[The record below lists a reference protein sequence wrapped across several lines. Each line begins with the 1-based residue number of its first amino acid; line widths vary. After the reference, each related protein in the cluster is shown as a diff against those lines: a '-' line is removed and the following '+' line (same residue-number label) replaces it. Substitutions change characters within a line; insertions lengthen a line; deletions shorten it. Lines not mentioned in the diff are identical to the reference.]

1 MPRPPTA
8 RWDIFCR
15 VVDNYGDAGVCWRL
29 ARILAREHGLAVT
42 LWIDAPAALAHVDP
56 GVDPSRDVQ
65 GLTGVTLRRWTEPFP
80 GLSAGEVPD
89 VVVEGFGC
97 GLPDVVVAAL
107 AARPVPAAWFILEY
121 LSAESWIDGAHARP
135 SPHPALGLPR
145 RFWFPGFTAASGGLL
160 REAGLLEARRRFAA
174 DAGAVAALWARL
186 GVRDR
191 APGELRVSMFRYPQA
206 PLAALEAAWATGP
219 ARVTCI
225 APDPAGASPPHVRG
239 ALTVVRIPF
248 LPPDDYDR
256 LLWACDVNFVRGE
269 DSFVRAQWAGKPL
282 VWQIYAQAEAAH
294 QRKLAAFLDRYCA
307 GLGQDAAAAARGLF
321 AAWNA
326 APGAPPIGP
335 AWATYATVRP
345 ALAASATAWALH
357 LARLPE
363 LAAGLVTAARGG
375 V

>member
-15 VVDNYGDAGVCWRL
+15 VVDNFGDAGVCWRL
-29 ARILAREHGLAVT
+29 ARILAREHGIAVT
-42 LWIDAPAALAHVDP
+42 LWIDAPAALAHVDT

-65 GLTGVTLRRWTEPFP
+65 GLTGVTLRRWKEPFP
-80 GLSAGEVPD
+80 GLPAGEVPD
-89 VVVEGFGC
+89 VVVDGFGC
-97 GLPDVVVAAL
+97 GLPDLVVAAL
-107 AARPVPAAWFILEY
+107 AARPQPPAWFILEY
-121 LSAESWIDGAHARP
+121 LSAESWIDDAHARP

-174 DAGAVAALWARL
+174 DAGAVAAVWARL
-186 GVRDR
+186 GVRER
-191 APGELRVSMFRYPQA
+191 VPGELRVSMFRYPQA

-225 APDPAGASPPHVRG
+225 APDPAGASPAQVRG
-239 ALTVVRIPF
+239 ALTVLHVPF

-294 QRKLAAFLDRYCA
+294 QRKLAAFLDRWCA
-307 GLGQDAAAAARGLF
+307 GLGPDAAAAARALF

-335 AWATYATVRP
+335 AWQAYAAARP
-345 ALAASATAWALH
+345 ALAAGATAWALH

>member
-1 MPRPPTA
+1 MPTA
-8 RWDIFCR
+8 RWDLFCR

-56 GVDPSRDVQ
+56 GVDPARDVQ
-65 GLTGVTLRRWTEPFP
+65 TLTGVTLRRWTEPFP
-80 GLSAGEVPD
+80 GLPAGSAPD

-97 GLPDVVVAAL
+97 GLPDAVVAAL
-107 AARPVPAAWFILEY
+107 AARPAPAAWFILEY
-121 LSAESWIDGAHARP
+121 LSAEPWIGGAHARP

-160 REAGLLEARRRFAA
+160 REAGLLEARRRFGADVAA
-174 DAGAVAALWARL
+174 QAALWARL
-186 GVRDR
+186 GVPGR

-206 PLAALEAAWATGP
+206 PLTALEAAWEASP
-219 ARVTCI
+219 APVTCVV
-225 APDPAGASPPHVRG
+225 PDPAGTSSRQVRG
-239 ALTVVRIPF
+239 ALTVVRVPF
-248 LPPDDYDR
+248 LSPDDYDR

-282 VWQIYAQAEAAH
+282 VWQIYAQAEDAH

-307 GLGQDAAAAARGLF
+307 GLGPDAAAAVRALF

-326 APGAPPIGP
+326 APGAPPVGI
-335 AWATYATVRP
+335 AWQGYAAALP
-345 ALAASATAWALH
+345 ALAAGAAAWVEAL
-357 LARLPE
+357 AGLPE
-363 LAAGLVTAARGG
+363 LAAGLVAAAGG
-375 V
+375 AV